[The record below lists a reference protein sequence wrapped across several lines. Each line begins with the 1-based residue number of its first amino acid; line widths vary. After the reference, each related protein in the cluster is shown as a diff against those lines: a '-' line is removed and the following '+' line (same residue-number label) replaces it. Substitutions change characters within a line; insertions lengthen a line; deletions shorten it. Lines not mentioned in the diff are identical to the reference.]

1 MTIHEL
7 PGDCIARFRAGD
19 RAAFAEIYKLCYN
32 RVYFIALTIAREE
45 KEAEDITLT
54 TFFKL
59 WERRTQ
65 FDSPKH
71 IDGFLLTTCRN
82 AGVDSQRRMES
93 RKKAHREI
101 LYLSR
106 KSEPPREQQIIRQE
120 WLWEMASFLN
130 GLSPKRKEVILLL
143 YWDGMKV
150 QEVAAHL
157 GISPITVQGHKASA
171 LKKLRAA
178 FSKKDIR

>member
-7 PGDCIARFRAGD
+7 PGDRIARFRAGD
-19 RAAFAEIYKLCYN
+19 RDVFAEILKLCYN
-32 RVYFIALTIAREE
+32 RVYFIAFTFAKEE

-59 WERRTQ
+59 WERRDQ
-65 FDSPKH
+65 FGTPEH
-71 IDGFLLTTCRN
+71 IDAFLLTTCRN
-82 AGVDSQRRMES
+82 AGVDCQRAIQRR
-93 RKKAHREI
+93 KKVHRAV

-106 KSEPPREQQIIRQE
+106 ETEPSREQQIIRQE
-120 WLWEMASFLN
+120 WLREMISFLDV
-130 GLSPKRKEVILLL
+130 LSPKRKEVIRLL
-143 YWDGMKV
+143 YLDGMKV
-150 QEVAAHL
+150 REVAAHL

-171 LKKLRAA
+171 LKKLRVA